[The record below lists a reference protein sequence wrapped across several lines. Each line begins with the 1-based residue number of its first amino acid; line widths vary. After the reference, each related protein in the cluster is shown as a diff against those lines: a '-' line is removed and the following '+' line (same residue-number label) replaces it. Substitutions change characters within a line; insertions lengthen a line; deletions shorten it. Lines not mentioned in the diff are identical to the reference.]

1 MLLAV
6 FYGLA
11 YSVSMKTMTTVA
23 LACLT
28 CIGMANAKAPAAQI
42 QAIKEVYQK
51 TNALI
56 AATEK
61 SAEAAKASPVS
72 VDHYITNALN
82 RSWEGVGNYKVTYK
96 FYYTHD
102 APSGENHLLKISQV
116 TESAARKYH
125 EEFYYN
131 STGQLV
137 FYYQKTNDTEQP
149 KERRIYFHKGKA
161 IRLIDD
167 QFSRDGYTDGD
178 REMVGKIRQRE
189 KVLKLKFTSR

>member
-1 MLLAV
+1 MKKIALFTLMLLP
-6 FYGLA
+6 
-11 YSVSMKTMTTVA
+11 
-23 LACLT
+23 CL
-28 CIGMANAKAPAAQI
+28 GSGFAKAPAAQI
-42 QAIKEVYQK
+42 QTIKEVYQK
-51 TNALI
+51 TNDKV

-61 SAEAAKASPVS
+61 SAEAAKASSIS

-82 RSWEGVGNYKVTYK
+82 RSWEGVGNYKVTTK

-102 APSGENHLLKISQV
+102 APNGKNHLMKISQV
-116 TESAARKYH
+116 TESAARRYH

-189 KVLKLKFTSR
+189 KALKLKFSSR